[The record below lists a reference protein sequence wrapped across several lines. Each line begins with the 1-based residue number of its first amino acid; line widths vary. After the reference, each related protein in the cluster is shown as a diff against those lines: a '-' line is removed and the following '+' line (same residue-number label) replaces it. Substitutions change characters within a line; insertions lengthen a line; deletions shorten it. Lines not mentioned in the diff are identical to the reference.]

1 MSGTASALELYS
13 GCLMARGVPGRALL
27 PFEDPLPDEPESECV
42 GSVGEC
48 LAIILPIKLLAC
60 TAGTEGSV
68 VARASEGGVPT
79 ERDFPCSVVRWPG
92 RGIAGAD
99 GRRASDN
106 RRASSSA
113 AAISFFRRSACDGSF
128 TLVLVSS

>member
-13 GCLMARGVPGRALL
+13 GCLMARGVPGRALR
-27 PFEDPLPDEPESECV
+27 PFDDPLPDEPESEWV

-60 TAGTEGSV
+60 TAGTDDSV
-68 VARASEGGVPT
+68 VARASVGGVPT
-79 ERDFPCSVVRWPG
+79 EKDFPCRGRWPG

-113 AAISFFRRSACDGSF
+113 AAISFFR
-128 TLVLVSS
+128 